1 MPAKVFVR
9 TLAIMFVL
17 SSLLAAPLIVQAGGA
32 CGSTYL
38 VQWGDTLTAIA
49 QRCGVS
55 MEAILAANPWV
66 SPYLYAGQTLVI
78 PGPQSAPAV
87 TYMAYVVQPGDT
99 FAAIAARFGVSMA
112 ALAAANP
119 NIQNI
124 NILYAGQII
133 YIPTTAGPGAGSVGA
148 VIVPTPTRYVPV
160 PLSYG
165 TAPARTPKATI
176 SLVNHAKTNVYVSLQ
191 GTLQSGETIIRE
203 YPVGRWLNVSVPA
216 GWYVYVAWVGNQKF
230 VGQFKVSGEKNY
242 TLSFYSNKVIVE

>member
-1 MPAKVFVR
+1 MPRKVFAY
-9 TLAIMFVL
+9 TLAIIFVL
-17 SSLLAAPLIVQAGGA
+17 LSLLVAPAVVQAGGS
-32 CGSTYL
+32 CGGTYI

-55 MEAILAANPWV
+55 MEAILAANPGV
-66 SPYLYAGQTLVI
+66 TPYLYAGQTLVI
-78 PGPQSAPAV
+78 PGPQATPVV

-99 FAAIAARFGVSMA
+99 FAAIAARFGVSIS
-112 ALAAANP
+112 ALMTANP

-124 NILYAGQII
+124 NVLYAGQII
-133 YIPTTAGPGAGSVGA
+133 YIPTTTTAGSVGA

-165 TAPARTPKATI
+165 SAPARTPKATI
-176 SLVNHAKTNVYVSLQ
+176 SLVNHAKTDVYVSLQ
-191 GTLQSGETIIRE
+191 GTLQSGEMVIRE

-242 TLSFYSNKVIVE
+242 TISFYSNKVVVE

>member
-1 MPAKVFVR
+1 MPRKVYVYIS
-9 TLAIMFVL
+9 LLLFVL
-17 SSLLAAPLIVQAGGA
+17 LSLFAVPLVVQAGGA
-32 CGSTYL
+32 CGGTYI

-55 MEAILAANPWV
+55 MEAILAANPGL

-78 PGPQSAPAV
+78 PGPQTTPAV

-99 FAAIAARFGVSMA
+99 FAAIAARFGVSMS
-112 ALAAANP
+112 ALMAANP
-119 NIQNI
+119 NIPNI
-124 NILYAGQII
+124 NILYVGQII
-133 YIPTTAGPGAGSVGA
+133 YIPTTTTTGSVGA

-176 SLVNHAKTNVYVSLQ
+176 SLVNHAKKDVYVSLQ
-191 GTLQSGETIIRE
+191 GTLQNGETVIRE

-216 GWYVYVAWVGNQKF
+216 GWYVYVAWVGDQKF

-242 TLSFYSNKVIVE
+242 TISFYSNKVVVE